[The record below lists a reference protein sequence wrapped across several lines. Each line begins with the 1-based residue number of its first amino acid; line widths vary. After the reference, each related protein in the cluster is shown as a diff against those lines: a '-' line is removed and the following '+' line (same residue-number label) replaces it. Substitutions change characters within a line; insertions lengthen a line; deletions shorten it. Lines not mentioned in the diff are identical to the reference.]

1 MENTNL
7 TPEQFDVLTQFKDG
21 VEWDF
26 FKDED
31 LDEIVRFLLDKDFL
45 TPRSD
50 IAEKLIVPTQSGR
63 LALYLA
69 EKEAEE
75 NTKHKKQQK
84 FDNRISIIGLVFSGL
99 GLVAGIVLEYWTG
112 IVEIILKLFG
122 R

>member
-1 MENTNL
+1 MENVNL
-7 TPEQFDVLTQFKDG
+7 TPEQFAVLAQFKDG
-21 VEWDF
+21 VEWAF

-31 LDEIVRFLLDKDFL
+31 HDEIVRFLLDKNFL

-75 NTKHKKQQK
+75 RTKHKKQQK

-99 GLVAGIVLEYWTG
+99 GLVAGIVLEYWAG

>member
-7 TPEQFDVLTQFKDG
+7 TPEQLDVLTQFKNG

-31 LDEIVRFLLDKDFL
+31 LDEIVRFLLDKNFL

-99 GLVAGIVLEYWTG
+99 GLVAGIVLEYWAG